1 MPDNAAITAAVAAYG
16 LIIGIFF
23 LVIFVV
29 QLVVC
34 WRIASKAG
42 YSGVLSL
49 LMLVPFINF
58 IIILIFAFAEWP
70 IEARVRA
77 LTAAGGGLPPPGM
90 MPPSGG
96 APMRIQ

>member
-1 MPDNAAITAAVAAYG
+1 MPDSAAVTAAIAAYG
-16 LIIGIFF
+16 LIVGIFL
-23 LVIFVV
+23 LVIFVL
-29 QLVVC
+29 QLVIC

-70 IEARVRA
+70 IEARLRA
-77 LTAAGGGLPPPGM
+77 LTAGAVMPPPGM
-90 MPPSGG
+90 MPPPTGG

>member
-1 MPDNAAITAAVAAYG
+1 MPDSTAVTAAIAAYG
-16 LIIGIFF
+16 LFVGIFI
-23 LVIFVV
+23 LVIFVL
-29 QLVVC
+29 QLVIC

-42 YSGVLSL
+42 YSGVMSL

-70 IEARVRA
+70 IEARLRA
-77 LTAAGGGLPPPGM
+77 LTAGGGGLPPPGM

>member
-1 MPDNAAITAAVAAYG
+1 MPDSTAITAAVAAYG
-16 LIIGIFF
+16 LFVGIFI
-23 LVIFVV
+23 LVIFVL
-29 QLVVC
+29 QLVIC

-42 YSGVLSL
+42 YSGVMSL

-70 IEARVRA
+70 IEARLRA
-77 LTAAGGGLPPPGM
+77 LTAGGAMPPPGM
-90 MPPSGG
+90 MPPPGG